1 MCHETT
7 DEFFDAPAVENR
19 ARCAKYR
26 TRSAKT
32 LGPEEPA
39 MRARSSS
46 APTSTGST
54 AAATRTEPNSVA
66 LEPIGDHRIIIHL
79 SPATRS
85 LCLETGDRFLRQAG
99 DIDVIP
105 SGAIGG
111 FVAETPYKSLQI
123 RLAPRMLDHAASRSG
138 QLASARLAHHH
149 MLRNDRIILL
159 GQALES
165 DVKAG
170 SPSGPLFAENVGMAL
185 AVELL
190 SLTNDPPAQAAR
202 LSNEQLQRVLAYI
215 DANLDRPL
223 TIDILCREAGVSS
236 SHLRTW
242 FKAAMD
248 VTIHRYILRRR
259 VEHARL
265 LLLQG
270 DRKLSDI
277 ALEAGFSHQSH
288 LAKWMRREL
297 GYSPSQLR
305 RSRN

>member
-1 MCHETT
+1 
-7 DEFFDAPAVENR
+7 
-19 ARCAKYR
+19 
-26 TRSAKT
+26 
-32 LGPEEPA
+32 
-39 MRARSSS
+39 
-46 APTSTGST
+46 
-54 AAATRTEPNSVA
+54 

-79 SPATRS
+79 SAATRS
-85 LCLETGDRFLRQAG
+85 FCLETGAPFLRQAG

-105 SGAIGG
+105 TGAIGG
-111 FVAETPYKSLQI
+111 FVAETPYQSLQI
-123 RLAPRMLDHAASRSG
+123 RLAPSMLDHAASRSR
-138 QLASARLAHHH
+138 QLASARLTHHH
-149 MLRNDRIILL
+149 MLRNDRIVLL

-190 SLTNDPPAQAAR
+190 NLANDAPGETIR
-202 LSNEQLQRVLAYI
+202 LSDAQLQRVLAYI
-215 DANLDRPL
+215 NANLDQRL
-223 TIDILCREAGVSS
+223 TIDILCREAGVSN

-259 VEHARL
+259 VDRARQ

-277 ALEAGFSHQSH
+277 ALAAGFSHQSH

-297 GYSPSQLR
+297 GRSPGELR
-305 RSRN
+305 RNKG

>member
-1 MCHETT
+1 MH
-7 DEFFDAPAVENR
+7 
-19 ARCAKYR
+19 
-26 TRSAKT
+26 
-32 LGPEEPA
+32 
-39 MRARSSS
+39 ARSSV
-46 APTSTGST
+46 APSSTAST
-54 AAATRTEPNSVA
+54 AAATRTEPDFVA

-85 LCLETGDRFLRQAG
+85 ICLETGDKYLRKAG

-111 FVAETPYKSLQI
+111 FVAETPYQSLQI
-123 RLAPRMLDHAASRSG
+123 RLAPSMLDHAASASRSR
-138 QLASARLAHHH
+138 QLASARLTHHH

-165 DVKAG
+165 DLKAG

-190 SLTNDPPAQAAR
+190 SLTNDPPGEAIR
-202 LSNEQLQRVLAYI
+202 LSGAQLQRVLAHI
-215 DANLDRPL
+215 DANLDQPL
-223 TIDILCREAGVSS
+223 TIDVLCREAGVSS

-259 VEHARL
+259 VEHARQL
-265 LLLQG
+265 LLHG

-288 LAKWMRREL
+288 LAKWMRREF
-297 GYSPSQLR
+297 GRSPGELR
-305 RSRN
+305 RSKN

>member
-1 MCHETT
+1 
-7 DEFFDAPAVENR
+7 
-19 ARCAKYR
+19 
-26 TRSAKT
+26 
-32 LGPEEPA
+32 
-39 MRARSSS
+39 MRARPSSGLTS
-46 APTSTGST
+46 AG
-54 AAATRTEPNSVA
+54 AAAARRTEPDAVA

-79 SPATRS
+79 SPTTRS
-85 LCLETGDRFLRQAG
+85 FCVETGEQYLRRAG

-105 SGAIGG
+105 SGAAGG
-111 FVAETPYKSLQI
+111 FVATTPYQSLQI
-123 RLAPRMLDHAASRSG
+123 RLAPGMLDHAASRSR

-190 SLTNDPPAQAAR
+190 NLANDPPDKAIR
-202 LSNEQLQRVLAYI
+202 LSNAQLQRVLAHI
-215 DANLDRPL
+215 DANLDQPL
-223 TIDILCREAGVSS
+223 TIDILSREAGVSS

-242 FKAAMD
+242 FKAAMG

-259 VEHARL
+259 VEHARRL
-265 LLLQG
+265 LVQG
-270 DRKLSDI
+270 DRRLSDV
-277 ALEAGFSHQSH
+277 ALEAGFAHQSH

-297 GYSPSQLR
+297 GRSPRELR
-305 RSRN
+305 RSKD

>member
-1 MCHETT
+1 
-7 DEFFDAPAVENR
+7 
-19 ARCAKYR
+19 
-26 TRSAKT
+26 
-32 LGPEEPA
+32 
-39 MRARSSS
+39 MRATSSS
-46 APTSTGST
+46 APSSTGST
-54 AAATRTEPNSVA
+54 AAATRTEPDSVA
-66 LEPIGDHRIIIHL
+66 LAPIGDHRIIIHL
-79 SPATRS
+79 SPATRTI
-85 LCLETGDRFLRQAG
+85 CLETGDKHLRQAG

-105 SGAIGG
+105 SGAIAG
-111 FVAETPYKSLQI
+111 FVAETPYQSLQI
-123 RLAPRMLDHAASRSG
+123 RLAPSMLNHAASRSR
-138 QLASARLAHHH
+138 QLASVRLMHHH
-149 MLRNDRIILL
+149 MLRNERIILL

-190 SLTNDPPAQAAR
+190 SLANDPPGETIR
-202 LSNEQLQRVLAYI
+202 LSDTQLQRVLAYI
-215 DANLDRPL
+215 DENLDQSL

-248 VTIHRYILRRR
+248 VTIHRYVLRRR
-259 VEHARL
+259 LEHARQ

-288 LAKWMRREL
+288 LAKWMRREF
-297 GYSPSQLR
+297 GRSPGELR
-305 RSRN
+305 RSKS

>member
-1 MCHETT
+1 MH
-7 DEFFDAPAVENR
+7 
-19 ARCAKYR
+19 
-26 TRSAKT
+26 
-32 LGPEEPA
+32 
-39 MRARSSS
+39 ARSSS

-54 AAATRTEPNSVA
+54 AAARRIEPDSVA

-85 LCLETGDRFLRQAG
+85 LCLETGAPYLRQAG

-105 SGAIGG
+105 SGASGG
-111 FVAETPYKSLQI
+111 FVAETPYQSLQI
-123 RLAPRMLDHAASRSG
+123 WLAPSMLDHAAARSR
-138 QLASARLAHHH
+138 QLAARLTHHH

-190 SLTNDPPAQAAR
+190 SLANDPPAQAIR
-202 LSNEQLQRVLAYI
+202 LSDAQLQRVLAYI
-215 DANLDRPL
+215 DANLDQPL

-259 VEHARL
+259 VEHARQ

-288 LAKWMRREL
+288 LAKWMRREF
-297 GYSPSQLR
+297 GRSPGQLR
-305 RSRN
+305 RSKN

>member
-1 MCHETT
+1 MH
-7 DEFFDAPAVENR
+7 
-19 ARCAKYR
+19 
-26 TRSAKT
+26 
-32 LGPEEPA
+32 
-39 MRARSSS
+39 ARSSS

-54 AAATRTEPNSVA
+54 AAARRIEPDSVA

-85 LCLETGDRFLRQAG
+85 LCLETGAPYLRQAG

-105 SGAIGG
+105 SGASGG
-111 FVAETPYKSLQI
+111 FVAETPYQSLQI
-123 RLAPRMLDHAASRSG
+123 RLAPSMLDHAAARSR
-138 QLASARLAHHH
+138 QLAAARLTHHH

-165 DVKAG
+165 DMKAG

-190 SLTNDPPAQAAR
+190 SLANDPPAQAIR
-202 LSNEQLQRVLAYI
+202 LSDAQLRRVLAYI
-215 DANLDRPL
+215 DANIDQPL

-248 VTIHRYILRRR
+248 VTIHRYVLRRR
-259 VEHARL
+259 VEHARQ

-288 LAKWMRREL
+288 LAKWMRREF
-297 GYSPSQLR
+297 GRSPGELR
-305 RSRN
+305 RSKN

>member
-1 MCHETT
+1 MSCLTPAPLKIAH
-7 DEFFDAPAVENR
+7 DAPNIDHVPPSHFG
-19 ARCAKYR
+19 AR
-26 TRSAKT
+26 
-32 LGPEEPA
+32 P
-39 MRARSSS
+39 MRATSSS
-46 APTSTGST
+46 PPSSTGST
-54 AAATRTEPNSVA
+54 AAATRTEPDSVA
-66 LEPIGDHRIIIHL
+66 LQPIGDHRIIIHL
-79 SPATRS
+79 SPVTRS
-85 LCLETGDRFLRQAG
+85 FCLETGDPHLRRAG

-105 SGAIGG
+105 SGAFGG
-111 FVAETPYKSLQI
+111 FVAETPYQSLQI
-123 RLAPRMLDHAASRSG
+123 RLAPSMLDHAAARSR
-138 QLASARLAHHH
+138 QLAAARLKHHH
-149 MLRNDRIILL
+149 LLRNERIVLL

-190 SLTNDPPAQAAR
+190 SLTNDPPAQASR
-202 LSNEQLQRVLAYI
+202 LSNAQLQRVLAYI
-215 DANLDRPL
+215 DANLDQPL

-259 VEHARL
+259 VEHARQ

-277 ALEAGFSHQSH
+277 ALESGFSHQSH
-288 LAKWMRREL
+288 LAKWMRREF
-297 GYSPSQLR
+297 GRSPAELR
-305 RSRN
+305 RDRN

>member
-1 MCHETT
+1 
-7 DEFFDAPAVENR
+7 
-19 ARCAKYR
+19 
-26 TRSAKT
+26 
-32 LGPEEPA
+32 

-46 APTSTGST
+46 APPSIGGT
-54 AAATRTEPNSVA
+54 AAARRIEPDSVA

-79 SPATRS
+79 SSATRS
-85 LCLETGDRFLRQAG
+85 FCLETGAPYLRQAG

-105 SGAIGG
+105 SGAFGG
-111 FVAETPYKSLQI
+111 FVAETPYQSLQI
-123 RLAPRMLDHAASRSG
+123 RLAPSMLDHAAARSR
-138 QLASARLAHHH
+138 QLAAARLTHHH

-185 AVELL
+185 AIELL
-190 SLTNDPPAQAAR
+190 SLANDPPAQAIR
-202 LSNEQLQRVLAYI
+202 LSDAQLQRVLAYI
-215 DANLDRPL
+215 DANLDQPL

-242 FKAAMD
+242 FKATMD

-259 VEHARL
+259 VEHARQ

-288 LAKWMRREL
+288 LAKWMRREF
-297 GYSPSQLR
+297 GRSPGQLR
-305 RSRN
+305 RSKN

>member
-1 MCHETT
+1 MSCLTPARLKIAH
-7 DEFFDAPAVENR
+7 DAPNIDHVPPSHFG
-19 ARCAKYR
+19 AR
-26 TRSAKT
+26 
-32 LGPEEPA
+32 P
-39 MRARSSS
+39 MRATSSS
-46 APTSTGST
+46 PPSSTGST
-54 AAATRTEPNSVA
+54 AAATRTEPDTVA
-66 LEPIGDHRIIIHL
+66 LQPIGDHRIIIHL
-79 SPATRS
+79 SPVTRS
-85 LCLETGDRFLRQAG
+85 FCLETGDPHLRRAG

-105 SGAIGG
+105 SGAFGG
-111 FVAETPYKSLQI
+111 FVAETPYQSLQI
-123 RLAPRMLDHAASRSG
+123 RLAPSMLDHAAARSR
-138 QLASARLAHHH
+138 QLAAARLKHHH
-149 MLRNDRIILL
+149 LLRNERIVLL

-190 SLTNDPPAQAAR
+190 SLTNDPPAQASR
-202 LSNEQLQRVLAYI
+202 LSNAQLQRVLAYI
-215 DANLDRPL
+215 DANLDQPL

-259 VEHARL
+259 VEHARQ

-277 ALEAGFSHQSH
+277 ALESGFSHQSH
-288 LAKWMRREL
+288 LAKWMRREF
-297 GYSPSQLR
+297 GRSPAELR
-305 RSRN
+305 RGRN

>member
-1 MCHETT
+1 MTLLPLKIAH
-7 DEFFDAPAVENR
+7 DAPNTGHVLPRPWGPKSRPCVRDRVLRQHRPAAPPRPR
-19 ARCAKYR
+19 APSRIPWR
-26 TRSAKT
+26 WSRSAIT
-32 LGPEEPA
+32 G
-39 MRARSSS
+39 SSS
-46 APTSTGST
+46 TSALRRAHFASRPETGS
-54 AAATRTEPNSVA
+54 S
-66 LEPIGDHRIIIHL
+66 
-79 SPATRS
+79 
-85 LCLETGDRFLRQAG
+85 RQAG

>member
-1 MCHETT
+1 MC
-7 DEFFDAPAVENR
+7 
-19 ARCAKYR
+19 AR
-26 TRSAKT
+26 
-32 LGPEEPA
+32 P
-39 MRARSSS
+39 SS
-46 APTSTGST
+46 APTSAGAI
-54 AAATRTEPNSVA
+54 AAARRTEPDAVP
-66 LEPIGDHRIIIHL
+66 LQPIGDHRIIIHL

-85 LCLETGDRFLRQAG
+85 LCLDTGDEFLRQAG

-111 FVAETPYKSLQI
+111 FVAETPYQSLQI
-123 RLAPRMLDHAASRSG
+123 RLAPGMLDHAAARSRQS
-138 QLASARLAHHH
+138 ASARLAHHH
-149 MLRNDRIILL
+149 MLRNDRIVLL

-190 SLTNDPPAQAAR
+190 NLANDPPDNAVR
-202 LSNEQLQRVLAYI
+202 LSNTQLQRVLAYI
-215 DANLDRPL
+215 DANLDQPL
-223 TIDILCREAGVSS
+223 TIDILSREAGVSN

-259 VEHARL
+259 VEHARQ

-270 DRKLSDI
+270 DRKLSDV
-277 ALEAGFSHQSH
+277 AFEAGFAHQSH

-297 GYSPSQLR
+297 GYSPSELR
-305 RSRN
+305 RSRS